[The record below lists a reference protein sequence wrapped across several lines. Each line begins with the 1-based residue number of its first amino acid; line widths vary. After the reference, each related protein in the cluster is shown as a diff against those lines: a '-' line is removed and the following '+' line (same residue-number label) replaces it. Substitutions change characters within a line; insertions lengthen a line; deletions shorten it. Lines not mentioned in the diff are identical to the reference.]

1 MEIQERNDAP
11 LEMRREEHL
20 LTKIFKY
27 LFCAQ
32 FLLIM
37 ILELYLIV
45 RGVISVS
52 DNHRFHPKKWYLP
65 VLSSTACA
73 GIIGFAWQL
82 FTSFNPSRAF
92 KAAFFIS
99 PLVTCGYG
107 ILLVSV
113 GSPGSAAAA
122 VFVLAASVFQ
132 SLYGCWIRPRFQHAS
147 RILVVSMAHH
157 PPRIKTIVPL
167 SIFVCI
173 LYSTLLMSGIGGA
186 TATGTKLNTLF
197 IFLSLL
203 SFAWTLQVARNMMF
217 VTVSHIKFMKFASGT
232 EVELR
237 TVVGDTTKYS
247 MGTLCIA
254 SILVPV
260 LVVIRGLARAISL
273 VSGDVDEF
281 MFSCA
286 DCCSGVAKRLVAYG
300 NRWGFVQ
307 VGVYRKG
314 IVQASK
320 DTWEMFRRVGIE
332 NLINTDLTSSF
343 CFLSGT
349 AAGSVCALVAG
360 TWAIFVHKSYATE
373 VSLYT
378 FLTGYLVVRSQFQ

>member
-20 LTKIFKY
+20 LIKIFKY
-27 LFCAQ
+27 IFCLQ

-52 DNHRFHPKKWYLP
+52 DTHRFHPKKWYLP

-73 GIIGFAWQL
+73 GIIGFAWQM

-92 KAAFFIS
+92 KAAFFVS

-107 ILLVSV
+107 ILLVSI
-113 GSPGSAAAA
+113 GSPVSSAAA
-122 VFVLAASVFQ
+122 VIVLAASVFQ

-147 RILVVSMAHH
+147 RILVVSIAYH
-157 PPRIKTIVPL
+157 PPRIKIIVPL
-167 SIFVCI
+167 STLVCI

-203 SFAWTLQVARNMMF
+203 SFVWT
-217 VTVSHIKFMKFASGT
+217 
-232 EVELR
+232 
-237 TVVGDTTKYS
+237 
-247 MGTLCIA
+247 
-254 SILVPV
+254 
-260 LVVIRGLARAISL
+260 
-273 VSGDVDEF
+273 
-281 MFSCA
+281 
-286 DCCSGVAKRLVAYG
+286 
-300 NRWGFVQ
+300 
-307 VGVYRKG
+307 
-314 IVQASK
+314 
-320 DTWEMFRRVGIE
+320 
-332 NLINTDLTSSF
+332 LTSSF

-360 TWAIFVHKSYATE
+360 TWAVFVHKSYATE
-373 VSLYT
+373 VSLIYQ
-378 FLTGYLVVRSQFQ
+378 VRQM